1 MREINQSLKD
11 KVIGEFDW
19 LRSEE
24 KLRMA
29 IINSVVGAEL
39 SLYVAKKLGILRRKY
54 ANEVNISVMSEVLYL
69 ISKRAF

>member
-39 SLYVAKKLGILRRKY
+39 SLYVAKKLGRLRRKY